1 MQRLVSFEDVF
12 LLPGCLLDVYW
23 PCVQTDGQLFR
34 NASVHDMMSF
44 KEPFMLWNCE
54 QQSWDERLDM
64 RLHFLVYMP
73 VMSS

>member
-1 MQRLVSFEDVF
+1 M
-12 LLPGCLLDVYW
+12 
-23 PCVQTDGQLFR
+23 CVQTDGQLFR

-44 KEPFMLWNCE
+44 KEPFVLWNCE